1 LSRKG
6 AAMPVAD
13 VLGMIA
19 QALRTMAIGISG
31 VFAVLAI
38 FYLALRLL
46 MATPK
51 DGAATPKDS
60 E

>member
-1 LSRKG
+1 
-6 AAMPVAD
+6 MPVAD